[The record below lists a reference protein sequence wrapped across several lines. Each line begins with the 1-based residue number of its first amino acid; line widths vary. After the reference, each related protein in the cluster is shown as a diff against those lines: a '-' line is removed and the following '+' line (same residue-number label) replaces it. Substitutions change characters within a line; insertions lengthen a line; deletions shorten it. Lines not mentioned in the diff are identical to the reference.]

1 MKIRL
6 GYACISKALDI
17 TLSGMLTYTY
27 FQKLG
32 DSGYTKLN
40 TVILKNFK
48 NLEKIL
54 KYNVANNI
62 HFYRLSS
69 SYSFIIIR

>member
-6 GYACISKALDI
+6 GYACISKTLDI

-40 TVILKNFK
+40 IVILKNFK

-54 KYNVANNI
+54 KE
-62 HFYRLSS
+62 
-69 SYSFIIIR
+69 

>member
-1 MKIRL
+1 MKIGL
-6 GYACISKALDI
+6 GYACISKTLDI

-32 DSGYTKLN
+32 DSGYSKLN

-48 NLEKIL
+48 NLEEIL

-62 HFYRLSS
+62 HFYRLSQ